1 LEGELPPGARPDLA
15 VEGTIELERME
26 DVLYVGRP
34 WHAQPYSTIG
44 LFKLVGDG
52 HAERVRV
59 RLGRLSV
66 SAVEILEG
74 LAVGDVV
81 VLSDMAQWDRHER
94 VRIR

>member
-1 LEGELPPGARPDLA
+1 
-15 VEGTIELERME
+15 ME

-52 HAERVRV
+52 YAERVRV

-66 SAVEILEG
+66 HAVEVLEG

-81 VLSDMAQWDRHER
+81 ALSDMAQWDRHER